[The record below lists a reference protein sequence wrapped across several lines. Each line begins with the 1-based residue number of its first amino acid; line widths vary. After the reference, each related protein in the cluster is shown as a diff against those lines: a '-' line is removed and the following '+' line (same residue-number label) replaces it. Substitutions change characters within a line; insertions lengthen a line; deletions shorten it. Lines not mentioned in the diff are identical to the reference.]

1 MATNATPQT
10 RDWGLY
16 GAIAGGIGLLAL
28 LVFAEGRA
36 IRAEQRAEAVRA
48 EQRAEVA
55 RAEQRAEAVRAE
67 QREEVARAEQRAEAE
82 ATRRYVAEAIAR
94 ANELAAVNSI
104 RIDLLN
110 EAVEQPSDSPP
121 SN

>member
-1 MATNATPQT
+1 MATNATSQT

-16 GAIAGGIGLLAL
+16 GTIAGGIGLLAL

-36 IRAEQRAEAVRA
+36 IHAEQRKEATRAEQRAEA
-48 EQRAEVA
+48 
-55 RAEQRAEAVRAE
+55 EAVRAE
-67 QREEVARAEQRAEAE
+67 ERAEAARAEQRAEAE
-82 ATRRYVAEAIAR
+82 ATRRYVAEEIAR

-104 RIDLLN
+104 RIDHLN
-110 EAVEQPSDSPP
+110 EAIEQPSDSPS